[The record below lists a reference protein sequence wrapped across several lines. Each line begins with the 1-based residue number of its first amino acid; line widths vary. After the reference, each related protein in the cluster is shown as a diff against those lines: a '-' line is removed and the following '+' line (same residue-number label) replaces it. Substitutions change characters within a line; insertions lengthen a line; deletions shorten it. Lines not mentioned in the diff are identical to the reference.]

1 MRVPSKIKGCLTLV
15 VVIFGLMV
23 FFGAFFTID
32 ETEQAVI
39 LQLGKPVRVILGD
52 RTPEEMAEIE
62 AWMEENAPGVGL
74 SSGAG
79 LYFKIPFLQQV
90 RIFDDRLLEYDDAPS
105 DVVTRDKKH
114 LQVDCYARWRI
125 QNPLLFLQSVQTV
138 NAAKSR
144 LDDIIYSVLRQEI
157 GRSDL
162 IHIVRNTNNPIGL
175 GEYVNLVDNVTYSDT
190 TQENITM
197 TGTGEIVEIIRL
209 IRLPAGQGREALLAR
224 VTETTRVMTEEYGIH
239 VVDVRI
245 KRADLPAENLQAV
258 FNRMQAERNRI
269 STRYRAEGHRMAQ
282 TILAETDLRVDSIR
296 SLAELN
302 SLRIRGT
309 ADSTAAA
316 IYAQAYE
323 SYPDFYRYMQS
334 LETLERVMGTDD
346 ELVLSTEGIFEYFVS
361 PPGVMR

>member
-1 MRVPSKIKGCLTLV
+1 MRTPPKFKGCLTVALV
-15 VVIFGLMV
+15 VFGLLV
-23 FFGAFFTID
+23 FFGAFFTVS

-52 RTPEEMAEIE
+52 RTDVEMAEIE
-62 AWMEENAPGVGL
+62 EWMQLNAPGVAL

-79 LYFKIPFLQQV
+79 LYFKIPFLQQLV
-90 RIFDDRLLEYDDAPS
+90 MFDDRLLEYDDDPS

-138 NAAKSR
+138 NAAGSR
-144 LDDIIYSVLRQEI
+144 LDDVIYSVLRQEI

-162 IHIVRNTNNPIGL
+162 IHIVRNDNDPVGI
-175 GEYVNLVDNVTYSDT
+175 GEYVNLVDNVAYTDT
-190 TQENITM
+190 TAENIIM
-197 TGTGEIVEIIRL
+197 TSGGEIVEVIRM
-209 IRLPAGQGREALLAR
+209 IRVPAGQGRQALLDR
-224 VTETTRVMTEEYGIH
+224 VTDATRVMTEEYGIL

-245 KRADLPAENLQAV
+245 KRADLPMANQQAV
-258 FNRMQAERNRI
+258 FTRMQAERNRI

-296 SLAELN
+296 SLADLN

-323 SYPDFYRYMQS
+323 LYPDFYRFMQTM
-334 LETLERVMGTDD
+334 ETLEAIMGSDD
-346 ELVLSTEGIFEYFVS
+346 ELVLSTDGIFAYFAVT
-361 PPGVMR
+361 PGYMR